1 MDDRGRTETEGNGGP
16 PTPAATDETLRFAE
30 ALQRFGHDM
39 RAAVSDVVGG
49 LRLVDLDRLDPETRT
64 QLERVA
70 AAGDALASLV
80 ESSLLIASGPVVEGR
95 AANGVPLGSL
105 LEHWRKR
112 WTGHASESGVSF
124 EMVVDADPGLSLLV
138 LRMTVERIV
147 SNLIANAFDHASGS
161 DVRLTV
167 RMDDEAALVIEVA
180 DGGAGF
186 DPATPSAV
194 FPRDGHGLGLKIAEE
209 LSQQLGATVR
219 IGRGPPLGG
228 AVVQLV
234 LPPGLIVGDGRVR
247 RPDDTWPDLS
257 QVEILVAEDN
267 LTNQA
272 ILRGMLEH
280 LGARPVFTSNG
291 AEALEALEQMRFE
304 IALIDIEMPLL
315 SGLEVMRAV
324 RARADASAAMP
335 LVALTAYVL
344 RDNRE
349 AIYAAGADGIIGKP
363 VSSTEEFGR
372 TILRYAG
379 RPAGLPEPED
389 VLAAGAEDP
398 AFGVKM
404 DEERLDE
411 LLAVAGE
418 DGARELLERLTDD
431 LCALRDRLDAGIAAR
446 SVPIIREQ
454 THILVAISG
463 AVGADRLCRLSEVLN
478 IAAKRRRI
486 DDLAALHAPT
496 RDDLDDLIALI
507 AMRAATR
514 G

>member
-1 MDDRGRTETEGNGGP
+1 MDDRSRMETTCSGGP
-16 PTPAATDETLRFAE
+16 PASDETARFVE

-80 ESSLLIASGPVVEGR
+80 ESALLIASGPDVEHIAEG
-95 AANGVPLGSL
+95 GVPLSSL
-105 LEHWRKR
+105 VEHWRKR
-112 WTGHASESGVSF
+112 WTGHATETGVSF
-124 EMVVDADPGLSLLV
+124 EVIVDADPGLSLLV
-138 LRMTVERIV
+138 PRMTVERIV
-147 SNLIANAFDHASGS
+147 SNVISNALDHAAGC
-161 DVRLTV
+161 DVWLTV
-167 RMDDEAALVIEVA
+167 RMDKDAGLVMEVA
-180 DGGAGF
+180 DAGPGF
-186 DPATPSAV
+186 DPSA
-194 FPRDGHGLGLKIAEE
+194 PLASGEGRGLGLKIARE
-209 LSQQLGATVR
+209 LSEQLGATLR

-234 LPPGLIVGDGRVR
+234 LPLALIGMRGPVSRQDAK
-247 RPDDTWPDLS
+247 WPDLS
-257 QVEILVAEDN
+257 EVEILVAEDN
-267 LTNQA
+267 PTNQA
-272 ILRGMLEH
+272 ILRGMLER

-291 AEALEALEQMRFE
+291 AEALEALEQVRFD

-324 RARADASAAMP
+324 RARSDAAAAMP

-363 VSSTEEFGR
+363 VSSIEEFGR

-389 VLAAGAEDP
+389 LLATGAEDP

-404 DEERLDE
+404 DEARLDD
-411 LLAVAGE
+411 LLVVAGE
-418 DGARELLERLTDD
+418 EGARELLERLTED

-486 DDLAALHAPT
+486 DDLEALHAPC